1 MPNQIISSRAAMTM
15 GGTGVNDAMWVVQR
29 SWRDYVEQ
37 MNTAGLLALSSSR
50 ASDQAQLARA
60 GDALIVTC
68 EGCHQQFKPS
78 IPAEGYRKRH

>member
-1 MPNQIISSRAAMTM
+1 
-15 GGTGVNDAMWVVQR
+15 
-29 SWRDYVEQ
+29 

-60 GDALIVTC
+60 GDAQIATC

-78 IPAEGYRKRH
+78 IPTEGYRKRH